1 MMDMA
6 ASRRHALL
14 GLLSLA
20 ALPGCAPKYARFRAE
35 PGPDWSYLVA
45 STAIERPSPLRI
57 VTCSLGGSMVGS
69 PDDRFSLKTDIAPI
83 SRQKLDIDTPELAM
97 SVGVQ
102 PLPPGRYV
110 FNEIAFFANATQ
122 SWQLLRQTDPL
133 VVDLPPRSGYYFG
146 AVTAT
151 RELRIRVTSER
162 ERDMK
167 LALGQRPTL
176 AQLPLVERTR
186 AIT

>member
-1 MMDMA
+1 MA
-6 ASRRHALL
+6 ESRRHVLL

-35 PGPDWSYLVA
+35 PGPDWSYVVA

-57 VTCSLGGSMVGS
+57 VQCSLGGSMVGS
-69 PDDRFSLKTDIAPI
+69 PDDRFSLSTDIAPI

-102 PLPPGRYV
+102 PLPHGRYV
-110 FNEIAFFANATQ
+110 FNEIWFFANATQ
-122 SWQLLRQTDPL
+122 SAQLLRQTEPL
-133 VVDLPPRSGYYFG
+133 VVDLPPRSVYYFG

-151 RELRIRVTSER
+151 RELQLRVTLER

-167 LALGQRPTL
+167 FALARQPDL
-176 AQLPLVERTR
+176 ASLPLLERSR
-186 AIT
+186 AIG

>member
-1 MMDMA
+1 MA

-20 ALPGCAPKYARFRAE
+20 ALPGCAPKYARFRSE
-35 PGPDWSYLVA
+35 PGADWSHLVA

-57 VTCSLGGSMVGS
+57 VQCSLGGSMVGS
-69 PDDRFSLKTDIAPI
+69 PDDRFSLSTDIAPI

-110 FNEIAFFANATQ
+110 FNEIWFFAGATQ
-122 SWQLLRQTDPL
+122 SAQVLRQAAPL
-133 VVDLPPRSGYYFG
+133 VVDLPPRSVYYFG

-151 RELRIRVTSER
+151 REMRLRVTLER

-167 LALGQRPTL
+167 IALAQRPAL
-176 AQLPLVERTR
+176 ASLPLLERSR
-186 AIT
+186 PIV